1 MNIQNTLQKLHETM
15 TDGEIGQAINA
26 PSQTVN
32 RLRHGVHK
40 TTFYERAK
48 AIERLAVSKGIKID

>member
-32 RLRHGVHK
+32 RLRHGKHK

-48 AIERLAVSKGIKID
+48 AIEMLAKVKGLTTE